1 MTIKTYCSVLMT
13 LKNISSKLGLLV
25 MNNKEHNQVA
35 REESIR
41 NKENCHKLLLLS
53 QKVRYVGIINN
64 FGKTISGQL
73 RPGLVPLLN
82 VEQAINEHF
91 IEATRNQLRKA
102 FDSTLGPTLYTLTVN
117 EKVITLTF
125 PLQSGGYYY
134 ITLDN
139 DIGKDDLAKLIDSL
153 TQKINTFSS

>member
-1 MTIKTYCSVLMT
+1 MT
-13 LKNISSKLGLLV
+13 LKNISSKFALLV
-25 MNNKEHNQVA
+25 MDNKEHNQVA

-41 NKENCHKLLLLS
+41 NKENCHNLLLLS
-53 QKVRYVGIINN
+53 QKVRYVGKINN
-64 FGKTISGQL
+64 FGRTISGQL

-134 ITLDN
+134 VTLDD
-139 DIGKDDLAKLIDSL
+139 DIGKDDLAKLIGSL
-153 TQKINTFSS
+153 TQKIDTFSS

>member
-1 MTIKTYCSVLMT
+1 MD
-13 LKNISSKLGLLV
+13 
-25 MNNKEHNQVA
+25 NKEQNQNA

-41 NKENCHKLLLLS
+41 NKEKCHNLLLLS
-53 QKVRYVGIINN
+53 QKIRYVGMINN
-64 FGKTISGQL
+64 FGKTIAGQL

-102 FDSTLGPTLYTLTVN
+102 FDSTLGPTTYTLTVN

-125 PLQSGGYYY
+125 PLQLGGYYY
-134 ITLDN
+134 VTLDN
-139 DIGKDDLAKLIDSL
+139 DIGKEDLAGLIDSL
-153 TQKINTFSS
+153 TQKIRTF

>member
-1 MTIKTYCSVLMT
+1 MD
-13 LKNISSKLGLLV
+13 
-25 MNNKEHNQVA
+25 NKEQNQVA

-41 NKENCHKLLLLS
+41 NKEKCHNLLLLS
-53 QKVRYVGIINN
+53 QKIRYVGMINN
-64 FGKTISGQL
+64 FGKTIAGQL

-102 FDSTLGPTLYTLTVN
+102 FDSTLGPTTYTLTVN

-125 PLQSGGYYY
+125 PLQLGGYYY
-134 ITLDN
+134 VTLDN
-139 DIGKDDLAKLIDSL
+139 DIGKEDLAELIDSL
-153 TQKINTFSS
+153 TQKIRTF

>member
-1 MTIKTYCSVLMT
+1 MT
-13 LKNISSKLGLLV
+13 LKNISSKFGLHV
-25 MNNKEHNQVA
+25 MDNKEHNQVA
-35 REESIR
+35 REDSTR

-53 QKVRYVGIINN
+53 QKMRYVGIINN

-91 IEATRNQLRKA
+91 IEATRNHLRKA
-102 FDSTLGPTLYTLTVN
+102 FDPALGPTLYTLTVN

-125 PLQSGGYYY
+125 PLHSGGYYY
-134 ITLDN
+134 VTLDN
-139 DIGKDDLAKLIDSL
+139 DIGKDKLAELIESL

>member
-1 MTIKTYCSVLMT
+1 MT
-13 LKNISSKLGLLV
+13 LKNISSKFGLHV
-25 MNNKEHNQVA
+25 MDNKEHNQVA
-35 REESIR
+35 REDSTR

-53 QKVRYVGIINN
+53 QKIRYVGIINN

-91 IEATRNQLRKA
+91 IEATRNHLRKA
-102 FDSTLGPTLYTLTVN
+102 FDPALGPTLYTLTVN

-125 PLQSGGYYY
+125 PLHSGGYYY

-139 DIGKDDLAKLIDSL
+139 DVGKDKLAELIDSL

>member
-1 MTIKTYCSVLMT
+1 MD
-13 LKNISSKLGLLV
+13 
-25 MNNKEHNQVA
+25 NKKQNQVA
-35 REESIR
+35 RGESIR
-41 NKENCHKLLLLS
+41 NKEKCHNLLLLS
-53 QKVRYVGIINN
+53 QKIRYVGMINN
-64 FGKTISGQL
+64 FGKTIAGQL

-102 FDSTLGPTLYTLTVN
+102 FDSTLGPTSYTLTVN

-134 ITLDN
+134 VTLDN
-139 DIGKDDLAKLIDSL
+139 DIGKEDLAELIDSL
-153 TQKINTFSS
+153 TQKIRTF

>member
-1 MTIKTYCSVLMT
+1 MT
-13 LKNISSKLGLLV
+13 LKNISSKSGLLV
-25 MNNKEHNQVA
+25 MDNKEHNQVS
-35 REESIR
+35 REESIK
-41 NKENCHKLLLLS
+41 NKEKCHNLLLLS
-53 QKVRYVGIINN
+53 QKIRYAGMINN
-64 FGKTISGQL
+64 FGKTIAGQL

-134 ITLDN
+134 VTLDN
-139 DIGKDDLAKLIDSL
+139 DIGKDDLTKLIDSL
-153 TQKINTFSS
+153 IQKINNSSN

>member
-1 MTIKTYCSVLMT
+1 MD
-13 LKNISSKLGLLV
+13 
-25 MNNKEHNQVA
+25 NKEQNQNA

-41 NKENCHKLLLLS
+41 NKEKCHNLLLLS
-53 QKVRYVGIINN
+53 QKIRYVGMINN
-64 FGKTISGQL
+64 FGKTIAGQL

-102 FDSTLGPTLYTLTVN
+102 FDSTLGPTTYTLTVN

-125 PLQSGGYYY
+125 PLRLGGYYY
-134 ITLDN
+134 VTLDN
-139 DIGKDDLAKLIDSL
+139 DIGKEDLAGLIDSL
-153 TQKINTFSS
+153 TQKIRTF

>member
-1 MTIKTYCSVLMT
+1 MT

-73 RPGLVPLLN
+73 RPGLAPLLN

-134 ITLDN
+134 VTLDN
-139 DIGKDDLAKLIDSL
+139 DIGKDDLGKLVDSL